1 MRAVGGWEPGRSAAP
16 RTVPSGRRRGTGGSP
31 QDLGC
36 REGGAGGLSG
46 AALELASP
54 GPEAGLRGTEGALR
68 PHALAACCAQFFV
81 GFPLCFFL
89 KKFFLLLL
97 FCFHGVGLWVLLGRQ
112 GEGRTD
118 GARSGGAWAAAFR
131 RKAHCVGVG
140 LGGQGAERCFPP
152 CLFSGEQTAPYAGCG
167 KGGGAQRAPLGFE
180 QDCAPPSPSGWS
192 ASFSGRA
199 YLLVTPDWAEKLLE
213 LGWGVAELLNGR
225 DGAVRVSVAWIPPSS
240 TTKEEEEVS
249 ARISSQSS
257 CSGCDPPSSSLP
269 RTP

>member
-140 LGGQGAERCFPP
+140 LGGRGLSAAFPLVYSAANRRLLMRAAGRAEGLSAHPWD
-152 CLFSGEQTAPYAGCG
+152 LSKTAP
-167 KGGGAQRAPLGFE
+167 LH
-180 QDCAPPSPSGWS
+180 PP
-192 ASFSGRA
+192 A
-199 YLLVTPDWAEKLLE
+199 
-213 LGWGVAELLNGR
+213 
-225 DGAVRVSVAWIPPSS
+225 DGALLSLAVL
-240 TTKEEEEVS
+240 
-249 ARISSQSS
+249 ISW
-257 CSGCDPPSSSLP
+257 
-269 RTP
+269 